1 MYILPLR
8 HRKKWWLYEREEQY
22 TRATAVNAAQILVDT
37 WYGKHLMIWIWF
49 CSGNGFLSFI
59 PISTDVNRCCYLRNQ
74 AEK

>member
-37 WYGKHLMIWIWF
+37 WYGKHLMI
-49 CSGNGFLSFI
+49 
-59 PISTDVNRCCYLRNQ
+59 
-74 AEK
+74 